1 MCIYR
6 LEVSYNTTARTIDFD
21 NEILDITHIPFEHAF
36 DGFGWRDLVF
46 SFENKEDRKACLE
59 HIDDLGLRVTL
70 YEKEAA

>member
-6 LEVSYNTTARTIDFD
+6 LEVSYNTTTRTTDFD
-21 NEILDITHIPFEHAF
+21 NEILNITRIPFDYAAS
-36 DGFGWRDLVF
+36 GFGWRDLVF
-46 SFENKEDRKACLE
+46 SFKNKEDRKACLE

>member
-6 LEVSYNTTARTIDFD
+6 LEVSYNTATRTRDFD
-21 NEILDITHIPFEHAF
+21 NEIINITRIPFDHCAN
-36 DGFGWRDLVF
+36 GFGWRDLVF
-46 SFENKEDRKACLE
+46 SFESKEDRRACLE